1 MAYSGYQLGTTV
13 GDVAPLSTLG
23 VKDPKGSTFVYPM
36 RLDLG
41 DGGQRNV
48 GFPQVDW
55 SWGFLTQDQ
64 YDALRDFCSEA
75 SAAVVIMTRLNDG
88 TFAAFE
94 AKMIWP
100 TTEERSSDGR
110 RLDLT
115 IRFRQLVTTTI
126 PEPP

>member
-1 MAYSGYQLGTTV
+1 MGYSGYQIGETAGTAV
-13 GDVAPLSTLG
+13 SLRSLG
-23 VKDPKGSTFVYPM
+23 VKDPKGSTFGYPL

-48 GFPQVDW
+48 GFPQVEW
-55 SWGFLTQDQ
+55 MWGFLTQDE
-64 YDALRDFCSEA
+64 YDALRELCPDA
-75 SAAVVIMTRLNDG
+75 SASVVIMTRLNDG
-88 TFAAFE
+88 TFGAFE
-94 AKMIWP
+94 AQMLWP

-115 IRFRQLVTTTI
+115 IKFRQLVTTTI